1 MVNKRVWKY
10 VLEFYGTLAVP
21 LIYLF
26 GLMLIARGEQ
36 VEIVSGLRVIGL
48 VAAVSG
54 LILWI
59 VSYASL
65 GRHFGVLPRQQQAT
79 KRGVYQYRKH
89 PMYLAI
95 MATYIGLSVANA
107 SVVGLVYSVFFL
119 GPILYG
125 RARLEERYLVQGKV
139 DAE

>member
-1 MVNKRVWKY
+1 MVQKRMWQY
-10 VLEFYGTLAVP
+10 VLEFYGTLLVP
-21 LIYLF
+21 LIYLL
-26 GLMLIARGEQ
+26 GLILIARGEQ

-48 VAAVSG
+48 IAVVSG

-59 VSYASL
+59 ASYASL

-107 SVVGLVYSVFFL
+107 SVFGLLYSVFL
-119 GPILYG
+119 LTPLLII
-125 RARLEERYLVQGKV
+125 RAKLEERQL
-139 DAE
+139 ES